1 MVDYDKFY
9 REEDDPLNN
18 KNNDIPPSSAEI
30 LYTKFFTIF
39 YIILIVCSFPLS
51 IGLCIQVVQ
60 VGTLWYEIFPKNC
73 KYTDKTKNQNGLFS
87 TIIL

>member
-9 REEDDPLNN
+9 RDEDLGTSRMNTQ
-18 KNNDIPPSSAEI
+18 PPSSAET

-39 YIILIVCSFPLS
+39 YIILIICSFPLS

-60 VGTLWYEIFPKNC
+60 VRICWNFLICLYV
-73 KYTDKTKNQNGLFS
+73 
-87 TIIL
+87 